1 MFVSSVWKMS
11 YLFYP
16 RGLLM
21 PKQTQIGNSI
31 NLKIESKANDDKE
44 ALIIAWNSNIGGHK
58 SI

>member
-1 MFVSSVWKMS
+1 
-11 YLFYP
+11 
-16 RGLLM
+16 M